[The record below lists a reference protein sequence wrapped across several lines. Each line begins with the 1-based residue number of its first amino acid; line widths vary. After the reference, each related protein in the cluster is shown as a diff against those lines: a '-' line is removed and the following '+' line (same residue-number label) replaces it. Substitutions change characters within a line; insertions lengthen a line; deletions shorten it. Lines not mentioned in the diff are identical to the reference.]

1 MQKSEAGTMRQRA
14 IITGTGPQ
22 PFSQWPVVQ
31 QQQPTTAYGQPAA
44 ALSLLSDERHQ
55 LWRLPR
61 HGENHQ
67 FPPHAID
74 YRSNLAALQAVD
86 VTEVV
91 ALFAVGAIDPALQP
105 GQLLLPDQLIDY
117 SWGRQ
122 HSIFTGPE
130 VRHVDFRE
138 PFTPGLRQQLRQL
151 AQSLNIAICPTAT
164 YAVAQGPRYETRAE
178 LARMAR
184 DGCHIV
190 GMTAMPEAA
199 LARELEL
206 AYAGIAVVMNTTSAH
221 GDPYRTEACETALA
235 HGMVQVER
243 LLLAWLETGVDDRN

>member
-1 MQKSEAGTMRQRA
+1 MRQRA

-31 QQQPTTAYGQPAA
+31 QQQPVTAYGQPAA
-44 ALSLLSDERHQ
+44 ALSLLSDQRHQ

-61 HGENHQ
+61 HGEHHQ

-74 YRSNLAALQAVD
+74 YRSNLAALHAVG

-122 HSIFTGPE
+122 HSIFTGPD

-138 PFTPGLRQQLRQL
+138 PFTPSLRQQLWQL
-151 AQSLNIAICPTAT
+151 AQVLNIAICPTAT
-164 YAVAQGPRYETRAE
+164 YAVAQGPRYETCAE
-178 LARMAR
+178 IARMAR

-199 LARELEL
+199 LARELNL
-206 AYAGIAVVMNTTSAH
+206 AYAGIAVVMNTTSGQ
-221 GDPYRTEACETALA
+221 GDVYSAEACEAALVQ
-235 HGMVQVER
+235 GMAQIER
-243 LLLAWLETGVDDRN
+243 LLLAWLETAME

>member
-1 MQKSEAGTMRQRA
+1 MKANAVEEQAMGQRA

-22 PFSQWPVVQ
+22 PFSEWPVRQ
-31 QQQPTTAYGQPAA
+31 QQQPLTAFGKPTAA
-44 ALSLLSDERHQ
+44 VSLVGDAHRA

-61 HGENHQ
+61 HGEQHQ

-74 YRSNLAALQAVD
+74 YRSNLAALKSLG
-86 VTEVV
+86 VTEII
-91 ALFAVGAIDPALQP
+91 ALFAVGAIADDLQP
-105 GQLLLPDQLIDY
+105 GDLLLPDQLIDY
-117 SWGRQ
+117 SSGREQ
-122 HSIFTGPE
+122 TIFNGPD

-138 PFTPGLRQQLRQL
+138 PFTPILRQHLLQL
-151 AQSLNIAICPTAT
+151 AQAQKIPVCPTAT

-199 LARELEL
+199 LAREMEL
-206 AYAGIAVVMNTTSAH
+206 AYASIAVVMNTTSAQAN
-221 GDPYRTEACETALA
+221 PYNTTDCEAALA
-235 HGMVQVER
+235 KGMAQTER
-243 LLLAWLETGVDDRN
+243 LLLAWLQTDLE